1 MMTPDNSTAA
11 PTDPAADR
19 FDVKPLTPEDVR
31 SGPAFQKNLATL
43 MTTCNQR
50 LADREFLV
58 TIGVHVHQ
66 SVIRE
71 AINRFAAVGW
81 SVKRVKNKDPNSL
94 DLRFRE
100 KRKASAKSATASRK
114 KGKKAPPPPEP
125 ATKS

>member
-1 MMTPDNSTAA
+1 MTTLNPTAA
-11 PTDPAADR
+11 PTDPDADIL
-19 FDVKPLTPEDVR
+19 DVKPLTPDDVR
-31 SGPAFQKNLATL
+31 SGPAFQKNLAAL

-71 AINRFAAVGW
+71 AISRFAAAGW
-81 SVKRVKNKDPNSL
+81 SVKRVKNKDPHSL

-100 KRKASAKSATASRK
+100 KRKASVKGSTAGRK
-114 KGKKAPPPPEP
+114 KGKKSPPPTEP
-125 ATKS
+125 ATKP